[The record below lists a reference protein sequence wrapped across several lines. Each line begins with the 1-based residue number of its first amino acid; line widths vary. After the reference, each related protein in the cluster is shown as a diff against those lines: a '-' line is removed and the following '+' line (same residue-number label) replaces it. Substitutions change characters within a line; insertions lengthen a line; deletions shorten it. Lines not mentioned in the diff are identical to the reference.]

1 MTATPSPPPAAAP
14 APGRPAPGSLR
25 AWILACRPQ
34 TLTVGL
40 VPVLV
45 GAAAAHRVATPRI
58 GAILAA
64 LFGAIW
70 IQIGTNLANDVFD
83 YEKGA
88 DNEHRLGPLRVTQAG
103 LLSPSAVRRGM
114 VICFALAVLC
124 GLYLTWVS
132 GPILIAIGVLSIAS
146 GIAYTGGPYPLG
158 YNGLGDLFV
167 FLFFGFVAVLG
178 TMFVGAGQISSL
190 AAWAAIPVGALATAV
205 LVVNNVRDHTTD
217 VHAGKRTLVVRFGR
231 RFGVAEYA
239 LLLAS
244 AYAVPVAMVLLQHGG
259 PLTLL
264 PLLTL
269 PIAVPLVRTVATQHQ
284 GPILNR
290 TLARTAMLL
299 LLHGVLFAIGIW
311 FGSPAGPS

>member
-103 LLSPSAVRRGM
+103 LLSPSAVRR
-114 VICFALAVLC
+114 
-124 GLYLTWVS
+124 
-132 GPILIAIGVLSIAS
+132 
-146 GIAYTGGPYPLG
+146 
-158 YNGLGDLFV
+158 
-167 FLFFGFVAVLG
+167 
-178 TMFVGAGQISSL
+178 
-190 AAWAAIPVGALATAV
+190 AW
-205 LVVNNVRDHTTD
+205 
-217 VHAGKRTLVVRFGR
+217 
-231 RFGVAEYA
+231 
-239 LLLAS
+239 
-244 AYAVPVAMVLLQHGG
+244 
-259 PLTLL
+259 
-264 PLLTL
+264 
-269 PIAVPLVRTVATQHQ
+269 
-284 GPILNR
+284 
-290 TLARTAMLL
+290 
-299 LLHGVLFAIGIW
+299 
-311 FGSPAGPS
+311 